1 MRFLPSLYLTA
12 ILLGIWGIEADAV
25 GQIQIQACQPYS
37 SQAQPSPC
45 QSPSSAQTGG
55 TISVTNTFQVALSL
69 NSTTAPSGA
78 TGTRSSCLLQNKGA
92 NNMFV
97 YFKASGASAAS
108 VLKSFILLP
117 GYTIDCINR
126 AGQIL
131 QEEIDITGTSGDTYA
146 LIVQ

>member
-1 MRFLPSLYLTA
+1 MNKTLLLASLLLLA
-12 ILLGIWGIEADAV
+12 IAGRSEA
-25 GQIQIQACQPYS
+25 QNISIQACQPYS

-45 QSPSSAQTGG
+45 QAPSSTQTGAA
-55 TISVTNTFQVALSL
+55 IAVTNTFQVALAL

-78 TGTRSSCLLQNKGA
+78 TGTRSSCLLQNNGTH
-92 NNMFV
+92 NMFV
-97 YFKASGASAAS
+97 YFKKSGGVIASLTAAL
-108 VLKSFILLP
+108 VLLP
-117 GYTIDCINR
+117 SYTINCLNT